1 MYFYIFK
8 NLFQKLFLQSLFK
21 SPFPF
26 ICETKIKKYVQ
37 EMHLPKMYM
46 SKKLFNTCVEQ
57 SM

>member
-8 NLFQKLFLQSLFK
+8 NVFQKLLLQSLFK

-37 EMHLPKMYM
+37 EMYLPKMYM